1 MLFGL
6 FPNDFKTRYLHV
18 IYLALDLPF
27 GCTTSWKRWIQKV
40 CKKTS
45 VIIICCM
52 WCFVWVFYIQVRTWW
67 FPLLHFWV
75 LENDYFI
82 DFWAWRG
89 LYWYKFLGDPRQ
101 NPGDWTIFDCACFYF
116 QRALT
121 KCMHLMRTHLGLT
134 LDICAIVIYHMGFA
148 YFVQVQLVLNL
159 RHRYDCMWCSNFYG
173 RNCYYWLLT
182 LIWTQR
188 GAMVVSVVRGGER
201 NVALIF
207 LAPARHSKC
216 VCVCFCYPHHRDSG
230 TPSSEVFLVRVT
242 PTSWH
247 LGLFLYICNKNAV
260 AQLIFIKNI
269 GWYCSR

>member
-1 MLFGL
+1 MMLFGL

-27 GCTTSWKRWIQKV
+27 WCTTSLKRWIQKV

-101 NPGDWTIFDCACFYF
+101 IQEIGPFLIARAFIFSVLLQSACILCA
-116 QRALT
+116 
-121 KCMHLMRTHLGLT
+121 HT
-134 LDICAIVIYHMGFA
+134 LDSPLIS
-148 YFVQVQLVLNL
+148 VLLSSITWVLHILFRFN
-159 RHRYDCMWCSNFYG
+159 SF
-173 RNCYYWLLT
+173 
-182 LIWTQR
+182 WTYATVTIAC
-188 GAMVVSVVRGGER
+188 GV
-201 NVALIF
+201 LIF
-207 LAPARHSKC
+207 MVEIA
-216 VCVCFCYPHHRDSG
+216 
-230 TPSSEVFLVRVT
+230 
-242 PTSWH
+242 
-247 LGLFLYICNKNAV
+247 I
-260 AQLIFIKNI
+260 I
-269 GWYCSR
+269 GY